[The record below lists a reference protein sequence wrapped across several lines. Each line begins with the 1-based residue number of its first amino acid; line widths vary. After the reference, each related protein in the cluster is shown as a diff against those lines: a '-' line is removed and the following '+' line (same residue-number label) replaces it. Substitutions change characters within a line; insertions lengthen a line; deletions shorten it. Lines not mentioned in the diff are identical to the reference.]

1 MSFYATANEPL
12 KKYIM
17 ITAEEIKSFLEGN
30 DPEEHIVAIEFDYQK
45 DHIYKIKEVPG
56 KGKSIVRDSLIAFAW
71 VGDLRGLNFYQGSKA
86 LQKEAMSKY
95 GIVIEK
101 LRTDGNEQ
109 LEKGLTFLVKSLKG
123 YRALSQFFRDGGID
137 PWGEKAKDKFLMLTP
152 TEQFL
157 ISKEKRLFKGFD
169 EYNDITRLVFDLET
183 TSLEPKDGRIF
194 MIGIKTNNGYRKVI
208 ECSNEDEERKGLVE
222 FFKIIDELKPSIIS
236 GYNSANFDW
245 FWIHERCKML
255 HLDIKKVAKS
265 LHGERSIT
273 QKDSMLKL
281 GNEVEK
287 FTQTQMWGYNIID
300 IIHSVRRAQAI
311 NSSIKEAGLKYIT
324 KFIDGEAKDRIY
336 IDHTKIGPM
345 YGEKNEFWLN
355 IENGNY
361 KKVGTSEKIDEV
373 CERRSDIYIKTT
385 GDDIVERYLDDDLE
399 ETLLVDE
406 EFNQGSFLLASLLPT
421 TYERVSTMGTATI
434 WKLVMLAW
442 SYKNGLAIPA
452 KKEKRNFVGGLSRLL
467 KTGYSKDVLKLD
479 YSSLYPSI
487 QLTHDVFP
495 ESDITGVMKGLLSY
509 FRDSR
514 IMYKNLASEYKSI
527 DKKKAKSY
535 DTKQLPI
542 KIFIN
547 SLFGALSA
555 PQVFP
560 WGDMDMGEKITCTGR
575 QYLRQMLKFFVKR
588 GYTPLVCDTD
598 GMNFSLPDGG
608 VEDRK
613 YIGRGLNWLVKEGK
627 EYTGYDADVA
637 EFNDRF
643 MRGTMGLDCDGTWDS
658 CINLARKNYATLEH
672 NGKVKLTGNSIKSKK
687 MPKYIEIFL
696 DKGIK
701 LLLNGNGQGF
711 VEWYYEYI
719 QRIFDQKIPLMDIAS
734 KARIKQS
741 IDDYIKRS
749 KTKTK
754 AGALMSRQAHME
766 LAINEGLNVNLGDV
780 IYYVNNGSK
789 ASHGDVQKVNKPNK
803 GWNEEQISLFF
814 SNNEKSDYKNKEQFL
829 LNNGWEK
836 SWSDNNWV
844 RSDAK
849 NKEAN
854 TGIPTDLAY
863 RLASTDSVIQLNCY
877 RINPQELESNP
888 GLTGEYNIQRA
899 IATFNKRV
907 EPLLVVFKEEVR
919 DGLLVKNPEDR
930 PFFTKDQGELING
943 VPFEEKD
950 QDDIQKDLIDMEQ
963 GEVVFWENVGINPQY
978 IYELAEEGW
987 EEYI

>member
-71 VGDLRGLNFYQGSKA
+71 VGDLRGLNFYQGSKV

-157 ISKEKRLFKGFD
+157 VSKEKRLFKGFED
-169 EYNDITRLVFDLET
+169 YNDITRLVFDLET
-183 TSLEPKDGRIF
+183 TSLEPRDGRIF
-194 MIGIKTNNGYRKVI
+194 MIGIKTNRGYKKVI

-222 FFKIIDELKPSIIS
+222 FFKIIDEIKPSIIS

-245 FWIHERCKML
+245 YWIYERCKML
-255 HLDIKKVAKS
+255 NLDIKKIAKS

-324 KFIDGEAKDRIY
+324 KFIDGEAKDRVY
-336 IDHTKIGPM
+336 IDHDKIGSL
-345 YGEKNEFWLN
+345 YQEKNLYWLN
-355 IENGNY
+355 IENGKY
-361 KKVGTSEKIDEV
+361 KKVGVDEKIDEV
-373 CERRSDIYIKTT
+373 CSRRTDIYIQTT

-467 KTGYSKDVLKLD
+467 KVGFSKSILKLD

-487 QLTHDVFP
+487 QLVHDVFP
-495 ESDITGVMKGLLSY
+495 QSDITGVMKGLLSY
-509 FRDSR
+509 FRDTR
-514 IMYKNLASEYKSI
+514 IMYKNLASEYESI
-527 DKKKAKSY
+527 DKKKSKSF
-535 DTKQLPI
+535 DTKQLPV

-560 WGDMDMGEKITCTGR
+560 WGDMDMGEMITCTGR
-575 QYLRQMLKFFVKR
+575 QYLRMMIHFFSER
-588 GYTPLVCDTD
+588 GYSATVMDTD
-598 GMNFSLPDGG
+598 GVNFSVPEG
-608 VEDRK
+608 VESRR
-613 YIGRGLNWLVKEGK
+613 YIGKGLNWKVEEGK
-627 EYTGYDADVA
+627 EYFGEEADVM
-637 EFNDRF
+637 EFNDLA
-643 MRGTMGLDCDGTWDS
+643 MKGEMALDTDGQWPA
-658 CINLARKNYATLEH
+658 CINLARKNYALITDK
-672 NGKVKLTGNSIKSKK
+672 GKIKLTGNTIKSKK
-687 MPKYIEIFL
+687 MSKYIELFL

-701 LLLNGNGQGF
+701 LLLNGDGQGF
-711 VEWYYEYI
+711 VEWYYEYLE
-719 QRIFDQKIPLMDIAS
+719 RIFDQKIPLMDIAS

-749 KTKTK
+749 KTTTK

-766 LAINEGLNVNLGDV
+766 LAINESLNVSLGDV
-780 IYYVNNGSK
+780 IYYVNNGTK
-789 ASHGDVQKVNKPNK
+789 ASHGDVQKVNKPKK
-803 GWNEEQISLFF
+803 GWNEEHLNTFF
-814 SNNEKSDYKNKEQFL
+814 SNTKINPDTIE
-829 LNNGWEK
+829 
-836 SWSDNNWV
+836 
-844 RSDAK
+844 
-849 NKEAN
+849 
-854 TGIPTDLAY
+854 
-863 RLASTDSVIQLNCY
+863 SVIQLNCY
-877 RINPQELESNP
+877 RINPQELESNL

-907 EPLLVVFKEEVR
+907 EPLLVCFKEEVR

-930 PFFTKDQGELING
+930 PFFTKDQCELING
-943 VPFEEKD
+943 IPFEDKD
-950 QDDIQKDLIDMEQ
+950 QDKID
-963 GEVVFWENVGINPQY
+963 EVMTISNEEILFWEKVGVSPYHMYNNINPYMQKF
-978 IYELAEEGW
+978 IS
-987 EEYI
+987 